1 MDWTLI
7 VVAGIGLL
15 GSGVVGGF
23 IGARAN
29 AAKAISEAVVNLITP
44 LNSRVAALTKRV
56 AALEKE
62 NRGLRL
68 SVEKLLDLI
77 RRMWAVICENNLDVD
92 PDLIEAVC
100 EALEDSAT

>member
-29 AAKAISEAVVNLITP
+29 AAKAISEAVVNLIKP
-44 LNSRVAALTKRV
+44 LNESVEALTKRV
-56 AALEKE
+56 NALSKANRELRKGVEILTSQLSE
-62 NRGLRL
+62 NEIPPRWEPPEWLGA
-68 SVEKLLDLI
+68 ET
-77 RRMWAVICENNLDVD
+77 A
-92 PDLIEAVC
+92 
-100 EALEDSAT
+100 

>member
-15 GSGVVGGF
+15 GSGVVGGL

-44 LNSRVAALTKRV
+44 LNESVEALTKRV
-56 AALEKE
+56 NALSKANLELR
-62 NRGLRL
+62 RGVNILTGQL
-68 SVEKLLDLI
+68 
-77 RRMWAVICENNLDVD
+77 CENEIPPQWEPPEWLGA
-92 PDLIEAVC
+92 ETA
-100 EALEDSAT
+100 

>member
-29 AAKAISEAVVNLITP
+29 AAKAISEAVVNLIKP
-44 LNSRVAALTKRV
+44 LNESVEALTKRV
-56 AALEKE
+56 NALSRA
-62 NRGLRL
+62 NRELRRGINIL
-68 SVEKLLDLI
+68 TGQL
-77 RRMWAVICENNLDVD
+77 CENKIPPHWEPPEWLGA
-92 PDLIEAVC
+92 ETA
-100 EALEDSAT
+100 

>member
-29 AAKAISEAVVNLITP
+29 ATKALSEAVVNLIKP
-44 LNSRVAALTKRV
+44 LNESVAALTKRV
-56 AALEKE
+56 NALSRANGELR
-62 NRGLRL
+62 RGINILQVTHR
-68 SVEKLLDLI
+68 
-77 RRMWAVICENNLDVD
+77 RRMLARRTNLR
-92 PDLIEAVC
+92 
-100 EALEDSAT
+100 

>member
-29 AAKAISEAVVNLITP
+29 AAKAISEAVVNLIKP
-44 LNSRVAALTKRV
+44 LNERVEELTKRV
-56 AALEKE
+56 NILSRA
-62 NRGLRL
+62 NRELRRGINIL
-68 SVEKLLDLI
+68 MGQLCDNKIPPQWEPPEWLGN
-77 RRMWAVICENNLDVD
+77 E
-92 PDLIEAVC
+92 
-100 EALEDSAT
+100 SA

>member
-44 LNSRVAALTKRV
+44 LNNRVEELIKRV
-56 AALEKE
+56 NVLSKA
-62 NRGLRL
+62 NRELRRGISIL
-68 SVEKLLDLI
+68 TGQL
-77 RRMWAVICENNLDVD
+77 CENEIPPQWEPPEWLGA
-92 PDLIEAVC
+92 E
-100 EALEDSAT
+100 SA